1 VDRSKKKNQTG
12 TDGETGEAKRG
23 VGAAG
28 QVAAGQV
35 AAGQVAAGR
44 RDRAGTW
51 STHCR
56 SALGSGGATM
66 GDSSIILLMVAG
78 VGRTAD
84 GGVRDLS
91 GTGAGRPPRYTRVR
105 R

>member
-1 VDRSKKKNQTG
+1 MRRGLPTVDPRW
-12 TDGETGEAKRG
+12 
-23 VGAAG
+23 
-28 QVAAGQV
+28 
-35 AAGQVAAGR
+35 
-44 RDRAGTW
+44 DR
-51 STHCR
+51 
-56 SALGSGGATM
+56 GGATM
-66 GDSSIILLMVAG
+66 GDSSILLMVAG